1 MSDLQ
6 VPFFNEASVKSVGRF
21 LSKWRPHRTICIG
34 DEIDL
39 PQLGGFNAGTID
51 EMVGNINDDRKQTQ
65 EVLDELVRL
74 TLCNEDIFIQDR
86 VMDWLEDNEWLL
98 CEVYDKEND

>member
-1 MSDLQ
+1 MKET
-6 VPFFNEASVKSVGRF
+6 PTIEIGRGSVKIDPNIIYERF
-21 LSKWRPHRTICIG
+21 GITL
-34 DEIDL
+34 
-39 PQLGGFNAGTID
+39 N
-51 EMVGNINDDRKQTQ
+51 NKQTQ